1 MHSVDLAKIDIA
13 IIVFYLVGIIA
24 LGLWVGRGQR
34 NARDYFLGDRNI
46 SWWGVGLSIVA
57 TETSAITF
65 ISVPAMA
72 YGGDLTFIQIVIGYV
87 IARIILAILLVPH
100 YFKGEI
106 YSPYQLLTRSF
117 GPMAGKTCAGIFLI
131 AGTLAAGVR
140 VYATSIP
147 LHLITNIDITLSAV
161 LFILLSLVYMFMG
174 GIKSVIWTEV
184 LQFFLF
190 VGGGVFTLFYIPT
203 LLEGSF
209 TDNLIMAKEAGKLHW
224 FNGGWG
230 WQLPFNIWMGVIGA
244 TVQVLSS
251 HGADQLIVQRVLSCR
266 NAREG
271 SKALILSAVLIFPLF
286 LIFLFTGLLLWI
298 FYSQHPTDLALP
310 DGKVDYVFPLFI
322 LSKMPVGVKGFLLVA
337 IFSAAMSSVA
347 SALSALASVFVM
359 DFVKPLLRSRSDQWY
374 LRFSKVSTLF
384 WAILLIGVAKMS
396 ETQPVIF
403 NWAFSLNGLT
413 SGALLSGL
421 ILALYAQGLKPM
433 AVVLGMVGSVVVMI
447 LFQVGME
454 IYEVKCLAWPWFT
467 LTGAL
472 CGILFS
478 FLFSLIGKGSGNIP
492 LKKG

>member
-1 MHSVDLAKIDIA
+1 
-13 IIVFYLVGIIA
+13 
-24 LGLWVGRGQR
+24 
-34 NARDYFLGDRNI
+34 
-46 SWWGVGLSIVA
+46 
-57 TETSAITF
+57 
-65 ISVPAMA
+65 MA

-87 IARIILAILLVPH
+87 IARVILAILLVPH
-100 YFKGEI
+100 YFKGDI

-117 GPMAGKTCAGIFLI
+117 GPLAGKTCAGIFLI

-147 LHLITNIDITLSAV
+147 LHLMTDINITLSAV
-161 LFILLSLVYMFMG
+161 LFILLSLVYMYMG

-209 TDNLIMAKEAGKLHW
+209 AENLVIAKEAGKLHW
-224 FNGGWG
+224 FNGAWG

-266 NAREG
+266 SAREG

-286 LIFLFTGLLLWI
+286 LIFLFTGILLWI
-298 FYSQHPTDLALP
+298 FYSQHPADLSLP

-322 LSKMPVGVKGFLLVA
+322 LSKMPIGVKGFLIVA

-359 DFVKPLLRSRSDQWY
+359 DFVKPILRARSDQWY
-374 LRFSKVSTLF
+374 LRFSKISTLF
-384 WAILLIGVAKMS
+384 WAILLIVVVKIS
-396 ETQPVIF
+396 QTQPVIF

-413 SGALLSGL
+413 SGALLAGL
-421 ILALYAQGLKPM
+421 ILALYAQRVKPM

-447 LFQVGME
+447 LLQVIME
-454 IYEVKCLAWPWFT
+454 IYKVKCLAWPWFT
-467 LTGAL
+467 LTGTL
-472 CGILFS
+472 CGLFFS
-478 FLFSLIGKGSGNIP
+478 FLLSTIGKRSGQIP
-492 LKKG
+492 SQKE

>member
-1 MHSVDLAKIDIA
+1 MHSIDIA
-13 IIVFYLVGIIA
+13 IIVFYLAGITA

-87 IARIILAILLVPH
+87 IARVILAILLVPH
-100 YFKGEI
+100 YFKGDI

-117 GPMAGKTCAGIFLI
+117 GPLAGKTCAGIFLI

-147 LHLITNIDITLSAV
+147 LHLMTDINITLSAV
-161 LFILLSLVYMFMG
+161 LFILLSLVYMYTG

-209 TDNLIMAKEAGKLHW
+209 AENLVIAKEAGKLHW
-224 FNGGWG
+224 FNGAWG

-244 TVQVLSS
+244 TVHVLSS

-266 NAREG
+266 SAREG

-286 LIFLFTGLLLWI
+286 LIFLFTGILLWI
-298 FYSQHPTDLALP
+298 FYSQHPADLSLP

-322 LSKMPVGVKGFLLVA
+322 LSKMPIGVKGFLIVA

-359 DFVKPLLRSRSDQWY
+359 DFVKPIFRARSDQWY
-374 LRFSKVSTLF
+374 LRFSKISTLF
-384 WAILLIGVAKMS
+384 WAILLIVVAKIS
-396 ETQPVIF
+396 QTQPVIF
-403 NWAFSLNGLT
+403 NWALSLNGLT
-413 SGALLSGL
+413 SGALLAGL
-421 ILALYAQGLKPM
+421 ILALYAQRVKPM

-447 LFQVGME
+447 LLQVIME
-454 IYEVKCLAWPWFT
+454 FYKVKCLAWPWFT
-467 LTGAL
+467 LTGTL
-472 CGILFS
+472 CGLFFS
-478 FLFSLIGKGSGNIP
+478 FLLSTIGKRSGQIP
-492 LKKG
+492 SQKE

>member
-1 MHSVDLAKIDIA
+1 MHSIDIIDIA
-13 IIVFYLVGIIA
+13 IIVFYLVGITA

-72 YGGDLTFIQIVIGYV
+72 YGEDLTFIQIVIGYV
-87 IARIILAILLVPH
+87 IARVILAILLVPH
-100 YFKGEI
+100 YFKGDI

-117 GPMAGKTCAGIFLI
+117 GPLAGKTCAGIFLI

-147 LHLITNIDITLSAV
+147 LQLMTGIDITLSAV
-161 LFILLSLVYMFMG
+161 LFILLSLVYMYMG
-174 GIKSVIWTEV
+174 GIKSVVWTEV

-209 TDNLIMAKEAGKLHW
+209 ADNLAIAKEAGKLHW
-224 FNGGWG
+224 FNGAWS

-251 HGADQLIVQRVLSCR
+251 HGADQLIVQRVLTCKS
-266 NAREG
+266 AREG
-271 SKALILSAVLIFPLF
+271 SKALILSAILIFPLF
-286 LIFLFTGLLLWI
+286 LIFLFTGILLWI
-298 FYSQHPTDLALP
+298 FYSQQPAELALP

-322 LSKMPVGVKGFLLVA
+322 LSKMPVGVKGFLIVA
-337 IFSAAMSSVA
+337 IFAAAMSSVA

-359 DFVKPLLRSRSDQWY
+359 DFVKPILRTRSDQWY
-374 LRFSKVSTLF
+374 LRFSKISTLF
-384 WAILLIGVAKMS
+384 WAILLIGVAKIS
-396 ETQPVIF
+396 QTQPVIF
-403 NWAFSLNGLT
+403 HWAFSLNGLT

-421 ILALYAQGLKPM
+421 ILALYAQWVKPM

-447 LFQVGME
+447 LLQVTME
-454 IYEVKCLAWPWFT
+454 YCGVKYLAWPWFT
-467 LTGAL
+467 LTGTL
-472 CGILFS
+472 CGLFFS
-478 FLFSLIGKGSGNIP
+478 FLLSTIGKRSGQIP
-492 LKKG
+492 SQKE